1 MDREETVGGL
11 GDAGTDVAKLE
22 QTIKLFQQ
30 EQTKQT
36 ALMLWLTVANVVI
49 ALVGVIGLFVQIA
62 RAP

>member
-1 MDREETVGGL
+1 MGGL